1 MEVIETIMGSSDP
14 VVSVIMFFL
23 AFLVVFGIVKKL
35 LKLVIMACVCAVL
48 WHFFGNDVMNLL
60 YSIGL

>member
-14 VVSVIMFFL
+14 VVVIIMLLL
-23 AFLVVFGIVKKL
+23 AFLIVFGIVKKL
-35 LKLVIMACVCAVL
+35 LKLVVMACVCAIL
-48 WHFFGNDVMNLL
+48 WHFFGNDVMSLL

>member
-1 MEVIETIMGSSDP
+1 MGVIESIMGSSDP
-14 VVSVIMFFL
+14 VVVVIMFLL
-23 AFLVVFGIVKKL
+23 AFLIVFGIVKKL

-48 WHFFGNDVMNLL
+48 WHFFGNDVMSLL

>member
-1 MEVIETIMGSSDP
+1 MEVIEAIMGSSDP
-14 VVSVIMFFL
+14 VVVVIMFLL
-23 AFLVVFGIVKKL
+23 AFLIVFGIVKKL

-48 WHFFGNDVMNLL
+48 WHFSGNDVMSLL

>member
-14 VVSVIMFFL
+14 VVAVIMFLL
-23 AFLVVFGIVKKL
+23 AFLIVFGIVKKL
-35 LKLVIMACVCAVL
+35 LKLVVMACICVVL
-48 WHFFGNDVMNLL
+48 WHFFGNDVMSLL